1 MVVPNGRAEIIAPT
15 DTRPQYLRYRVN
27 IFAGKG
33 CSRPEAGIY
42 AAHLLEQEA
51 TKGKIGTMQST
62 GRDEATG
69 QELRGLVPLVDGYR
83 RIARI
88 EKQNS
93 SPDYADIGMLGER
106 GGNLLDIIWCEIA
119 IVIGQA
125 HDPTLRL
132 APAAVTRSAEPD
144 AGLTDDPCI
153 I

>member
-1 MVVPNGRAEIIAPT
+1 
-15 DTRPQYLRYRVN
+15 
-27 IFAGKG
+27 
-33 CSRPEAGIY
+33 
-42 AAHLLEQEA
+42 LLEQEA

-69 QELRGLVPLVDGYR
+69 QELRGLVPLVDGHR

-88 EKQNS
+88 EKQDP
-93 SPDYADIGMLGER
+93 SPDYADIGMLGEG

-125 HDPTLRL
+125 DDPTLSL

-153 I
+153 IEFLCELLKPCRCTIGRSIVDKDNFPASFRFDP